1 MAFNFGAFM
10 PSSGGRRVKMS
21 QMLAQMPDP
30 NNGTTLG
37 GLGSVLQKALMGYQ
51 MGQEQQ
57 GMQDT
62 LSQAS
67 QALQGSPEKVIRQP
81 DPMWSGDP
89 GEVIPAQKP
98 DMGKYAQILM
108 SNPDTMDMG
117 YRAQASNVENEMR
130 RKMMEE
136 QRAAQIS
143 DMQTQRGWSK
153 EDRAAQQGFQRQMM
167 MDQQAQAERMAR
179 LQAGLSAGNR
189 PLEVVPDPAN
199 PGKFIYGRPQ
209 AGMPAMNPNMPN
221 IPAGFMPR
229 PEGGLMPI
237 PGGPADAK
245 MQAGMAK
252 PLPATVN
259 EAMLGNVANLR
270 RAEEALAASKGNPEA
285 TGFWKGAMNALP
297 GDILNRV
304 DPEGTAARAA
314 IARLGAEQV
323 HELSGAAVT
332 ASEYPRLRPFIPTA
346 GDDAQ
351 TVQTKLMGYQREMQ
365 KMLQDQAAT
374 YGADQGY
381 RQNPVVQNVLSRGQ
395 SPDGQGA
402 VPSDAI
408 SMLRQNPN
416 LAGAFDAKY
425 GPGAS
430 AAVLGGR

>member
-1 MAFNFGAFM
+1 MAFSFGGFS

-21 QMLAQMPDP
+21 QILAQMPDQ
-30 NNGTTLG
+30 NNGSHMG
-37 GLGSVLQKALMGYQ
+37 GLASVLQKAMLGYQ

-57 GMQDT
+57 VMQDT

-67 QALQGSPEKVIRQP
+67 EALQSRPGAVGPSG
-81 DPMWSGDP
+81 SGDA
-89 GEVIPAQKP
+89 GDNIIAEKKP
-98 DMGKYAQILM
+98 DMGKYARILM
-108 SNPDTMDMG
+108 ENPDTMDMG
-117 YRAQASNVENEMR
+117 FRAQASNAEAEAR

-136 QRAAQIS
+136 ERAAQLA
-143 DMQTQRGWSK
+143 DMKTQREWAEK
-153 EDRAAQQGFQRQMM
+153 DWAAKLAQQEKMFGMQSK
-167 MDQQAQAERMAR
+167 QAMEMER

-189 PLEVVPDPAN
+189 PLEAVPDPAN
-199 PGKFIYGRPQ
+199 PGKSIYGRPQ

-221 IPAGFMPR
+221 LPAGFMPR

-245 MQAGMAK
+245 IQAGMAK

-270 RAEEALAASKGNPEA
+270 RAEEALAASRGSPDA

-332 ASEYPRLRPFIPTA
+332 ASEYPRLRPFVPTA

-416 LAGAFDAKY
+416 LAEAFDAKY

-430 AAVLGGR
+430 AAVLGRR